1 MHQGDAG
8 MDIEPEA
15 LTNREITNG
24 IADLT
29 KLHEMIGDLTEKMAI
44 VEDRYCTNPEF
55 IRRSI
60 ASIYDSQ
67 AVLTKILLRVMATL
81 RDGVA
86 GDDGPQEPHE
96 PGPSGRP
103 HLRVV
108 EPD

>member
-44 VEDRYCTNPEF
+44 VEDRYCE
-55 IRRSI
+55 
-60 ASIYDSQ
+60 
-67 AVLTKILLRVMATL
+67 
-81 RDGVA
+81 
-86 GDDGPQEPHE
+86 
-96 PGPSGRP
+96 
-103 HLRVV
+103 VV
-108 EPD
+108 PVV